1 MLDRVGIGDVCRS
14 LHNVN
19 DNAADSDSK
28 YCGQEGDPGRDRK
41 NIHGHDV
48 LVVIGARRRRE
59 ETHERRQREQQPR
72 THECYSRQAP
82 EYLNLQ
88 SLRRAAPVSS
98 AQSIHHPCILRRAL
112 TAGKRAKDGRFSLHW
127 R

>member
-19 DNAADSDSK
+19 HNAADSDSE

-41 NIHGHDV
+41 YIHGHDV
-48 LVVIGARRRRE
+48 LVVIGTRCSRE
-59 ETHERRQREQQPR
+59 NTHKRRQREQQRR
-72 THECYSRQAP
+72 TRECYSRQAP
-82 EYLNLQ
+82 EYLYLH
-88 SLRRAAPVSS
+88 SLRRAAAVSS

-112 TAGKRAKDGRFSLHW
+112 TAGKQVNDAYYSLHW